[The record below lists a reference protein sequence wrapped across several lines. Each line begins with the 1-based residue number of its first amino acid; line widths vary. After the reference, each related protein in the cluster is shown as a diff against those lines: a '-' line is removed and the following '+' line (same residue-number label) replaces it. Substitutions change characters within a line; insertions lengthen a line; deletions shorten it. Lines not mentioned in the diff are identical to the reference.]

1 MQLGKGGNYCFRFYY
16 YSSFREVLIAFN
28 APAPA
33 PVYVS
38 VPDPVSTPA
47 PVTIPDP

>member
-16 YSSFREVLIAFN
+16 YSSFREFLIAFN
-28 APAPA
+28 TPAPA
-33 PVYVS
+33 AGS
-38 VPDPVSTPA
+38 VPDPALTPA